1 MLWKK
6 KSISWLTGIT
16 CLRRITKLGGANLK
30 EKSVYFCAKRALFWD
45 KLIPLPEN
53 AIDDYTFEDIMK
65 YFNSNK
71 RGKNIDI
78 WGGEKIFII
87 IDVRSQYA
95 EK

>member
-1 MLWKK
+1 M
-6 KSISWLTGIT
+6 SI
-16 CLRRITKLGGANLK
+16 
-30 EKSVYFCAKRALFWD
+30 FCSKRALFEQ
-45 KLIPLPEN
+45 KLISLPKN
-53 AIDDYTFEDIMK
+53 AIEDYTFEDIMK

-87 IDVRSQYA
+87 IDVRSQYD